1 MSFVLLVF
9 GVLGL
14 WVGTQFA
21 VGGAV
26 RPVTGAGPLPY
37 VAPVCRTWGERMK
50 LDRTDATSVIAIGC
64 GALVAG
70 GLTGLVAEGES
81 QDRYEVRGEQVE
93 HVIDPSEVSTTMK
106 GATVRITQSKGEDVR
121 VVVEHSG
128 VESGEAQGVRII
140 RSDDASVPGDLQPLL
155 YVDGVRMEGD
165 RESVLSG
172 IDREHIDRIEVVKGE
187 AAIRL
192 FGDQATGGVI
202 QIFLKDIGAAHP
214 GG

>member
-1 MSFVLLVF
+1 
-9 GVLGL
+9 
-14 WVGTQFA
+14 
-21 VGGAV
+21 
-26 RPVTGAGPLPY
+26 
-37 VAPVCRTWGERMK
+37 MK

-64 GALVAG
+64 GALVAV
-70 GLTGLVAEGES
+70 GLTGLVAEGEN
-81 QDRYEVRGEQVE
+81 QDRYDVHGEQVE

-187 AAIRL
+187 AAIQL
-192 FGDQATGGVI
+192 FGDEATGGVI

>member
-1 MSFVLLVF
+1 
-9 GVLGL
+9 
-14 WVGTQFA
+14 
-21 VGGAV
+21 
-26 RPVTGAGPLPY
+26 
-37 VAPVCRTWGERMK
+37 MK